1 MIVCIICFVSYGIVF
16 CKVCNYLNK
25 NIGYYVFLLNILE
38 NILLVFVNKGELIV
52 CVKIFC
58 LIL

>member
-1 MIVCIICFVSYGIVF
+1 MIVCIICFVSYGIVC
-16 CKVCNYLNK
+16 CKVCNYVNN
-25 NIGYYVFLLNILE
+25 NIGYCVFLLNILE